1 MQTECP
7 PEVAACSRDFD
18 FSLACVHVPSRQF
31 GFSFLSDLSDS
42 SAPAWMNCSTG
53 RLRDVSQDEVFIENI
68 ALIDRSESSFFFIRS
83 GGSQSQSRH
92 VLAWLQRE
100 TQFQDFDQDCAV
112 QGLYCSSLLSCRASE
127 FSLVWSLPDD
137 ASPYIRYR
145 YEV

>member
-1 MQTECP
+1 
-7 PEVAACSRDFD
+7 
-18 FSLACVHVPSRQF
+18 
-31 GFSFLSDLSDS
+31 
-42 SAPAWMNCSTG
+42 MNCSTG

-127 FSLVWSLPDD
+127 FSLVWCELQATLSVESAEFLVFSKYSVLRP
-137 ASPYIRYR
+137 PLTTR
-145 YEV
+145 